1 MGKTERSSTH
11 FAWREFAIRGA
22 AGVLSVGV
30 VLFTVVSPTRRAPVK
45 TGRPPP
51 YVLRDTARQS
61 LSLLPY
67 HRSDLV
73 QSAPY
78 RRIPAANSKEKSRV
92 PSRRTPPRSL
102 PANACPPPAER

>member
-22 AGVLSVGV
+22 AGVLSVEV
-30 VLFTVVSPTRRAPVK
+30 VLFTVVSPTRRAPVRI
-45 TGRPPP
+45 GRPPP

-61 LSLLPY
+61 LSLPPC

-73 QSAPY
+73 LFGAY
-78 RRIPAANSKEKSRV
+78 RRTPAANSRERSHV
-92 PSRRTPPRSL
+92 PSRRTPPR
-102 PANACPPPAER
+102 